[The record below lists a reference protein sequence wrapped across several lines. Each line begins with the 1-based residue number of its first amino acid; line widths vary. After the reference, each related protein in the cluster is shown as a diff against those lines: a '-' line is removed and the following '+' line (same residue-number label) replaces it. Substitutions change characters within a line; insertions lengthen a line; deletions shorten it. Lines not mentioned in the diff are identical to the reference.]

1 MEPLEVVARFDL
13 QGKIIPLR
21 ITLRGQELMVESTGR
36 RWDSAQG
43 EHILVI
49 TSDGRA
55 HELCLDMIQRKW
67 FLIRTSSDRFMA

>member
-1 MEPLEVVARFDL
+1 MEALEVVARFDL

-21 ITLRGQELMVESTGR
+21 IILRGQEFTIESTGR
-36 RWDSAQG
+36 RWKSAQG

-55 HELCLDMIQRKW
+55 HELLLDLIQGKW
-67 FLIRTSSDRFMA
+67 FLVRTSSDRYTA